1 MIYDFFLWYFNDKY
15 RRSIYNFDYKFDE
28 NIKCETPHVT
38 EEEITVV
45 FISVMNILITEK
57 DEIIENIQLIQ
68 QTVID
73 VITFKEEHDKLRSEM
88 KSVVEVIQGCAV

>member
-28 NIKCETPHVT
+28 NIKCEIPHVT

-88 KSVVEVIQGCAV
+88 KSVVEVIQGCVV

>member
-1 MIYDFFLWYFNDKY
+1 MWNSSCYG
-15 RRSIYNFDYKFDE
+15 
-28 NIKCETPHVT
+28 
-38 EEEITVV
+38 EEITVV

-88 KSVVEVIQGCAV
+88 KSVVEVIQGCVV

>member
-1 MIYDFFLWYFNDKY
+1 
-15 RRSIYNFDYKFDE
+15 
-28 NIKCETPHVT
+28 
-38 EEEITVV
+38 
-45 FISVMNILITEK
+45 MNILITEK

-88 KSVVEVIQGCAV
+88 KSVVEVIQGCVV